1 MFSHHSGSQQDK
13 IKVSAGSAPPRGPRG
28 ASFLASYPGGSQCPL
43 APASAPVFVAFFPL
57 WLCPSPLL
65 LRTPVIGLR
74 ACSKPRMIS
83 SQEPWLITWSL
94 LYFQTKA
101 YADLWADIHFFF
113 FSEVRGTLLDPLP
126 SMWKDPVLSSQDPHL
141 NALPS
146 ACLILLHRQT
156 AAYVFGCNNRIFLN
170 HRKCYS

>member
-28 ASFLASYPGGSQCPL
+28 ASFLASYPGGSQRPL
-43 APASAPVFVAFFPL
+43 APAFAPVFVAFFPL

-74 ACSKPRMIS
+74 AYSKPRMIS

-113 FSEVRGTLLDPLP
+113 FRGKGDTIRPTTQHVEGSSAFFPRPSSECPAFCLP
-126 SMWKDPVLSSQDPHL
+126 H
-141 NALPS
+141 PS
-146 ACLILLHRQT
+146 PQTDSCICLWL
-156 AAYVFGCNNRIFLN
+156 
-170 HRKCYS
+170 